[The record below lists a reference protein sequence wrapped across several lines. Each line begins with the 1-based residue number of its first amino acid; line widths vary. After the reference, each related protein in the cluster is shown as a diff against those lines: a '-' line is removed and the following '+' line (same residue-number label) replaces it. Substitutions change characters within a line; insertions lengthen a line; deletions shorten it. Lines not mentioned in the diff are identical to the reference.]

1 LQRPFSELDAAAVG
15 VAPILLLK
23 APEREFLWIAS
34 HLFCFDQK
42 YDEFANGIGYSLSLK
57 YVS

>member
-1 LQRPFSELDAAAVG
+1 MDAAAVG

-23 APEREFLWIAS
+23 APEREFLWIAR

-42 YDEFANGIGYSLSLK
+42 SDEFATGIGYSLSLK